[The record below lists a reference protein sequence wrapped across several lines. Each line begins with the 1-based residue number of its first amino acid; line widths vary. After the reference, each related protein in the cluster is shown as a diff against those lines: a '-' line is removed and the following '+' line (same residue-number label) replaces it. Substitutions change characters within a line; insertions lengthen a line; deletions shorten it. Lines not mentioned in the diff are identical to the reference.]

1 MKVLIVED
9 EHPAFCN
16 LAEELH
22 LIDERIDVVA
32 GCSTV
37 EETTRWLHTNPQPDL
52 ILMDVQLSDGL
63 SFSIFKACKITC
75 PVIFTTAYNKYLTEA
90 FKYNSI
96 DYLLKPISA
105 WSLSNAIQK
114 YRTLEAHFAG
124 AIEQSD
130 PQFPEH
136 APSDHSSSDHSSPE
150 HLASSS
156 INHNSPDQ
164 HISPDHHSPIPDHH
178 SIPDHSPLPDFMGR
192 SDRKRSRILV
202 RKGAE
207 FQTVRIEDAGYFFTE
222 HKLIFLVDKENRK
235 YMAEKSNISELEEE
249 LDKNLFYRANR
260 KYIINANYIKRFKPL
275 EKSKISVELT
285 LPVNEEIIISQE
297 NSASFKKWI
306 GES

>member
-9 EHPAFCN
+9 EQPAFCN

-22 LIDERIDVVA
+22 VIDEKIDVVA
-32 GCSTV
+32 GCSSV
-37 EETTRWLHTNPQPDL
+37 EETVRWLHENPHPDL

-63 SFSIFKACKITC
+63 SFSIFKTCKITC
-75 PVIFTTAYNKYLTEA
+75 PVIFTTAYNEYLTEA
-90 FKYNSI
+90 FRFSSI
-96 DYLLKPISA
+96 DYLLKPISHQR
-105 WSLSNAIQK
+105 LKNAIQK
-114 YRTLEAHFAG
+114 YKTLQAHFVG
-124 AIEQSD
+124 
-130 PQFPEH
+130 
-136 APSDHSSSDHSSPE
+136 
-150 HLASSS
+150 
-156 INHNSPDQ
+156 DQ
-164 HISPDHHSPIPDHH
+164 HPS
-178 SIPDHSPLPDFMGR
+178 LPDFISK

-235 YMAEKSNISELEEE
+235 YMAEKSNLSELEEE
-249 LDKNLFYRANR
+249 LDRNLFYRANR

>member
-9 EHPAFCN
+9 EQPAFYN
-16 LAEELH
+16 LAEELQV
-22 LIDERIDVVA
+22 IDEKIDVVA
-32 GCSTV
+32 GCSSV
-37 EETTRWLHTNPQPDL
+37 EETVRWLHENPHPDL

-63 SFSIFKACKITC
+63 SFSIFKNCKITC
-75 PVIFTTAYNKYLTEA
+75 PVIFTTAYNEYLSEA
-90 FKYNSI
+90 FRFNSI

-105 WSLSNAIQK
+105 SSLSNAIQK
-114 YRTLEAHFAG
+114 YKNLQAHFVG
-124 AIEQSD
+124 AL
-130 PQFPEH
+130 EH
-136 APSDHSSSDHSSPE
+136 ADHQPDHPANHHPSDHP
-150 HLASSS
+150 A
-156 INHNSPDQ
+156 NHHPSDQ
-164 HISPDHHSPIPDHH
+164 HPDHQTADHH
-178 SIPDHSPLPDFMGR
+178 AQTADHPASLPDFISR
-192 SDRKRSRILV
+192 TDRKRSRILV

-235 YMAEKSNISELEEE
+235 YMAEKSNLSELEEE

>member
-9 EHPAFCN
+9 EQPAFCN
-16 LAEELH
+16 LTEELH
-22 LIDERIDVVA
+22 VIDEKIDVVA

-37 EETTRWLHTNPQPDL
+37 EETVRWLHENPHPDL

-63 SFSIFKACKITC
+63 SFSIFKTCKITC
-75 PVIFTTAYNKYLTEA
+75 PVIFTTAYNEYLTEA
-90 FKYNSI
+90 FRFSSI
-96 DYLLKPISA
+96 DYLLKPISQDR
-105 WSLSNAIQK
+105 LSNAIQK
-114 YRTLEAHFAG
+114 YKTLQAHFVSAL
-124 AIEQSD
+124 D
-130 PQFPEH
+130 
-136 APSDHSSSDHSSPE
+136 
-150 HLASSS
+150 
-156 INHNSPDQ
+156 HNSFD
-164 HISPDHHSPIPDHH
+164 HNSFDHPDHHSPDHH
-178 SIPDHSPLPDFMGR
+178 PHDHHNSLPDFMSR

-235 YMAEKSNISELEEE
+235 YMAEKSNLSELEEE

-260 KYIINANYIKRFKPL
+260 KYIINANYIKRFKTL

>member
-22 LIDERIDVVA
+22 IVDEKIEVVA
-32 GCSTV
+32 GCTTV
-37 EETTRWLHTNPQPDL
+37 EETVRWLHANPQPDL
-52 ILMDVQLSDGL
+52 IFMDVQLSDGL
-63 SFSIFKACKITC
+63 SFTIFKSCKITC

-90 FKYNSI
+90 FQFSSI
-96 DYLLKPISA
+96 DYLLKPISQERLGRA
-105 WSLSNAIQK
+105 VRK
-114 YRTLEAHFAG
+114 YRTLQAHFAG
-124 AIEQSD
+124 TQ
-130 PQFPEH
+130 
-136 APSDHSSSDHSSPE
+136 DHNDG
-150 HLASSS
+150 LA
-156 INHNSPDQ
+156 
-164 HISPDHHSPIPDHH
+164 
-178 SIPDHSPLPDFMGR
+178 DFTAR
-192 SDRKRSRILV
+192 PDRKRSRILV

-235 YMAEKSNISELEEE
+235 YMAEKSNLSELEDE
-249 LDKNLFYRANR
+249 LDGNLFYRANR

>member
-9 EHPAFCN
+9 EQPAFGN

-22 LIDERIDVVA
+22 VIDEKIDVVA
-32 GCSTV
+32 GCGSV
-37 EETTRWLHTNPQPDL
+37 EETVRWLRDNPQPDL

-63 SFSIFKACKITC
+63 SFSIFKTCKITC

-90 FKYNSI
+90 FQFSSI
-96 DYLLKPISA
+96 DYLLKPISQDR
-105 WSLSNAIQK
+105 LSNAIQK
-114 YRTLEAHFAG
+114 YKTLRNHFVG
-124 AIEQSD
+124 SY
-130 PQFPEH
+130 
-136 APSDHSSSDHSSPE
+136 DHSD
-150 HLASSS
+150 
-156 INHNSPDQ
+156 N
-164 HISPDHHSPIPDHH
+164 HHST
-178 SIPDHSPLPDFMGR
+178 LPDSHNGFSGSLPEFLGR
-192 SDRKRSRILV
+192 HDRKRSRILV

-235 YMAEKSNISELEEE
+235 YMAEKSNLSELEEE

>member
-9 EHPAFCN
+9 EQPAFCN

-22 LIDERIDVVA
+22 AIDERIDVVA
-32 GCSTV
+32 GCGTV
-37 EETTRWLHTNPQPDL
+37 EETVRWLHSNPHPDL

-63 SFSIFKACKITC
+63 SFSIFKTCKITC

-90 FKYNSI
+90 FQFSSI
-96 DYLLKPISA
+96 DYLLKPISQDR
-105 WSLSNAIQK
+105 LSNAIQK
-114 YRTLEAHFAG
+114 YRSLQAHFVG
-124 AIEQSD
+124 AFDQNGHD
-130 PQFPEH
+130 YDNH
-136 APSDHSSSDHSSPE
+136 PS
-150 HLASSS
+150 
-156 INHNSPDQ
+156 
-164 HISPDHHSPIPDHH
+164 
-178 SIPDHSPLPDFMGR
+178 LPDFITRG
-192 SDRKRSRILV
+192 DRKRSRILV

-207 FQTVRIEDAGYFFTE
+207 FQTVRIEDACYFFTE

-235 YMAEKSNISELEEE
+235 YMAEKSNLSELEEE
-249 LDKNLFYRANR
+249 LDRHLFYRANR

>member
-9 EHPAFCN
+9 EMPAFCN
-16 LAEELH
+16 MTEELH
-22 LIDERIDVVA
+22 VIDEKIDVVA

-37 EETTRWLHTNPQPDL
+37 EETVRWLHENPQPDL

-63 SFSIFKACKITC
+63 SFSVFKNCKITC

-90 FKYNSI
+90 FQFSSI
-96 DYLLKPISA
+96 DYLLKPISQDR
-105 WSLSNAIQK
+105 LSNAIQK
-114 YRTLEAHFAG
+114 YKTLQAHFVG
-124 AIEQSD
+124 A
-130 PQFPEH
+130 
-136 APSDHSSSDHSSPE
+136 
-150 HLASSS
+150 
-156 INHNSPDQ
+156 
-164 HISPDHHSPIPDHH
+164 
-178 SIPDHSPLPDFMGR
+178 PLPDFISR
-192 SDRKRSRILV
+192 ADRKRSRILV

-235 YMAEKSNISELEEE
+235 YMAEKSNLSELEEE
-249 LDKNLFYRANR
+249 LDRNLFYRANR